1 MEEAKK
7 NQSDLLSDIA
17 YQWQILKGVSRSF
30 ALTIPQLP
38 PGLSGIIANAYL
50 LCRIIDTIED
60 EECLEIEQKRFFL
73 QEFIGVTDGKIPAV
87 RFANALFPLLSEGT
101 LPAERDLIRSTDRI
115 IRITRTFTERQQSI
129 LERCIRIMSKGMERF
144 QENKRPDGLE
154 NLTDLDSYCYYVAG
168 VVGELLTELFCDY
181 SEQIAQ
187 NRERMLKLAISFGQG
202 LQMTNI
208 LKDLWEDKKNG
219 VCWLP
224 RDVFRRVGFDLKDL
238 TLGQYSPAFGEG
250 LSELIAVAHA
260 HLRNALD
267 YTLIIPRH
275 EKGIRKF
282 CLWAI
287 GMAIFTLKNIE
298 NRRDFSA
305 GSEVKISH
313 STVKMIIAVTN
324 LALKSNFLLR
334 VLFDLSA
341 RGLPLCEIKDD
352 YAPKTLGIEVS

>member
-7 NQSDLLSDIA
+7 NQSDLLSNNA
-17 YQWQILKGVSRSF
+17 YQWQILEGVSRSF

-38 PGLSGIIANAYL
+38 AGLSDIIANAYL

-60 EECLEIEQKRFFL
+60 EEGLGIEQKRFFL
-73 QEFIGVTDGKIPAV
+73 QEFIGVTNGEISAAK
-87 RFANALFPLLSEGT
+87 FADALFPLLSNGT
-101 LPAERDLIRSTDRI
+101 SPAERDLIRNTHRVISV
-115 IRITRTFTERQQSI
+115 TRNFTEKQQLI

-154 NLTDLDSYCYYVAG
+154 NLTDLDNYCYYVAG

-181 SEQIAQ
+181 SEKIAK
-187 NRERMLKLAISFGQG
+187 NRETMLKLAISFGQG

-224 RDVFRRVGFDLKDL
+224 QDVFSRVGFDLKDL
-238 TLGQYSPAFGEG
+238 AQGHYCPAFGVG
-250 LSELIAVAHA
+250 LSELIAIAHA
-260 HLRNALD
+260 HLRNALS
-267 YTLIIPRH
+267 YTLLIPRH

-298 NRRDFSA
+298 HRRNFSA
-305 GSEVKISH
+305 GNEVKISH
-313 STVKMIIAVTN
+313 NTVKMIIAVTN
-324 LALKSNFLLR
+324 STLRSNLLLKI
-334 VLFDLSA
+334 LFNLSA
-341 RGLPLCEIKDD
+341 RGLPLSELKSG
-352 YAPKTLGIEVS
+352 YAPKALGVELS